1 MPSWEG
7 SHNWTVTDP
16 AQNQKILMKQSITPP
31 RSARRDD
38 SADFA
43 LSSTE
48 ELPKSKTSKI
58 KNPLQ
63 PLSIKESIQC
73 QKQVSV
79 EYVK

>member
-16 AQNQKILMKQSITPP
+16 AQNQKSLIKQSITPP
-31 RSARRDD
+31 RSDD

-48 ELPKSKTSKI
+48 ELPKSKTP
-58 KNPLQ
+58 KN
-63 PLSIKESIQC
+63 
-73 QKQVSV
+73 QKSTPASFNKGKYPML
-79 EYVK
+79 EAGKCRIC

>member
-7 SHNWTVTDP
+7 STHP
-16 AQNQKILMKQSITPP
+16 AQNQKSLIKQSITP
-31 RSARRDD
+31 RSARSGD

-48 ELPKSKTSKI
+48 ELPKSKTSKSQ
-58 KNPLQ
+58 KSTSATFNKGTYP
-63 PLSIKESIQC
+63 C
-73 QKQVSV
+73 QRQVSV

>member
-16 AQNQKILMKQSITPP
+16 AQNQKSLIKQSITPP
-31 RSARRDD
+31 RSARSDD

-48 ELPKSKTSKI
+48 ELPKSKTSK
-58 KNPLQ
+58 N
-63 PLSIKESIQC
+63 
-73 QKQVSV
+73 QKPTSATFNKGKYPMLEAVC
-79 EYVK
+79 